1 MASGK
6 KNIENY
12 FLMGAD
18 FQLGKMNKILER
30 DDNVGFTTVGVYL
43 ISLSCLTK
51 T

>member
-1 MASGK
+1 MGSGK
-6 KNIENY
+6 KDIENY
-12 FLMGAD
+12 CLMGTQ

-30 DDNVGFTTVGVYL
+30 DDSDGFTTMGVYL